1 MRLGGVRFSGGG
13 AVLGVGDSQSV
24 RDSVVSNSSWICGEV
39 TERSMLVEGPRLSG
53 YVAPKGPFSLIS
65 TISGDAKEAG
75 EGGDWGLCRIPLAMA
90 ENFFWALATV
100 PRFGWKTEN
109 MRGQRTGRRCGPAG
123 KYET

>member
-1 MRLGGVRFSGGG
+1 MTHIFFLQYLERTKPLYERRNEIIAG
-13 AVLGVGDSQSV
+13 SV
-24 RDSVVSNSSWICGEV
+24 PPTADEIAAGE
-39 TERSMLVEGPRLSG
+39 
-53 YVAPKGPFSLIS
+53 AQAAK
-65 TISGDAKEAG
+65 DAKEAG

-123 KYET
+123 KYDT